1 MRAAARAVL
10 AASLLAAAAPA
21 AALEGNVNVFAG
33 QKWFA
38 DTDWEPIETQP
49 EFGLQLAFG
58 QLRAP
63 IHFAVDVFY
72 AHDDATVDQP
82 GVGTTKVEGGTTEYA
97 VGVRK
102 VFRRQASVHP
112 HLGGGASLVAGDV
125 TTESPAGRVQVD
137 DSEFGFWVDGGVT
150 WRLGAHLNLGV
161 EVRYSRVK
169 LEFGDVFLENQVPA
183 GGFHAGALVG
193 FGW

>member
-1 MRAAARAVL
+1 MRNAARAVL
-10 AASLLAAAAPA
+10 AASLLAAAVPA

-33 QKWFA
+33 QKWFSDA
-38 DTDWEPIETQP
+38 EWQPIETQP
-49 EFGLQLAFG
+49 ELGIQLAFG

-63 IHFAVDVFY
+63 IHFAVDVFHSQDESTI
-72 AHDDATVDQP
+72 AETR
-82 GVGTTKVEGGTTEYA
+82 VEGSTTEYA
-97 VGVRK
+97 LGVRK
-102 VFRRQASVHP
+102 VFRRQATMHP

-125 TTESPAGRVQVD
+125 TAESPAARFQAD
-137 DSEFGFWVDGGVT
+137 DSDFGFWIDGGIT
-150 WRLGAHLNLGV
+150 WRLGGHLNLGL

-169 LEFGDVFLENQVPA
+169 LEFGNIFAEDKVPG